1 MSAKFRGLLGLT
13 VVLTCTAWGQQR
25 FGGYVTFN
33 KILVAFAPIAS
44 SGNGEQIVQSR
55 TYVGKDAIHRV
66 IFNSDGSL
74 YFGYDFVVE
83 ALANSKFL
91 VTMKPLSAEGLQ
103 SFLTGNNT
111 AVQGSGAGGGVIG
124 GVQAEAKT
132 QTSLG
137 TVVQRSGGGGGVM
150 GGVQGQPKVTAT
162 NSSIPIPPNLTVSTP
177 QIPPPQIVSDGDTV
191 SVDLL
196 VNPQTGVKIS
206 DVIKIAATWRS
217 MSQDQASPSQPDGRV
232 KQPDTST
239 LWAYGFDVIVDG
251 KLVKHM
257 GGGCSG
263 NIIYFTV
270 GSVDVTASERAST
283 GSGIVISFRVR
294 SPQRFILSTQ
304 PYEGYDFRNVGIV
317 DGNSMKF
324 VWNDHT
330 WELICSEPVLEG
342 GARSRLWV
350 LYDGGPD
357 NAEPD
362 LAGMASAP
370 AGCGAA
376 DRIES
381 LFRRK

>member
-1 MSAKFRGLLGLT
+1 
-13 VVLTCTAWGQQR
+13 
-25 FGGYVTFN
+25 
-33 KILVAFAPIAS
+33 
-44 SGNGEQIVQSR
+44 
-55 TYVGKDAIHRV
+55 V
-66 IFNSDGSL
+66 IFNRDGSL
-74 YFGYDFVVE
+74 YFGYDLVVE
-83 ALANSKFL
+83 PLANSKFL

-111 AVQGSGAGGGVIG
+111 AVQGSGAGGGVIGGVIG